1 MTGDLAKNELLSRW
15 KRHAVPGET
24 LDLTITELDVNPT
37 TSVTVLVY
45 QRVVRT

>member
-15 KRHAVPGET
+15 KRHAVHGET
-24 LDLTITELDVNPT
+24 LDLTITELGVNPT
-37 TSVTVLVY
+37 TGVTVLVY